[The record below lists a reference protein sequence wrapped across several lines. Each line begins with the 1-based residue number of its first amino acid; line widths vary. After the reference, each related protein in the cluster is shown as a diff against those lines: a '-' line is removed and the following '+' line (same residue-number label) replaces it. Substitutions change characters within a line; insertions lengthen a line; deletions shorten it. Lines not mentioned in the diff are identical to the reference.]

1 MWHVECKLTRKVNE
15 KIYQAFFF
23 KEQRFLFCFGFFKII
38 IIYLFILVGFFSVG
52 LFFKKKNSCFNTCV
66 MMLGILTTVM
76 NEILGHF
83 KREILLIL

>member
-38 IIYLFILVGFFSVG
+38 IIYLFILVGFFSVR
-52 LFFKKKNSCFNTCV
+52 LFNCFRIR
-66 MMLGILTTVM
+66 LFLK
-76 NEILGHF
+76 E
-83 KREILLIL
+83 K